1 MIYTIRPRSY
11 GGAVLSDGYMD
22 FISRVASFSPVP
34 AGGAAVAN
42 CFCLAIALIYKVVL
56 FESERNYHNPEMSQN
71 LSDVKKEIERLLR
84 DAERL
89 VDEDS
94 ETYMKF
100 SESRRT
106 GDKDQMKQHF
116 NDIIEVSMKIMEKSD
131 VGFRWIEQL
140 HTIIPQQMAT
150 HLLIAGELLMGAIN
164 GTVHIVKANL
174 RVLKSPEK
182 REHYSKRLYP
192 LHLEY
197 KKRHKKIMVDL
208 GQFSE
213 AE

>member
-1 MIYTIRPRSY
+1 
-11 GGAVLSDGYMD
+11 MD
-22 FISRVASFSPVP
+22 FISRVASYSPVP

-42 CFCLAIALIYKVVL
+42 CFCLAIALVYKVVL
-56 FESERNYHNPEMSQN
+56 FEVERNYHNPEINQE
-71 LSDVKKEIERLLR
+71 LLGVKKEIERLLR

-94 ETYMKF
+94 ETYIKF
-100 SESRRT
+100 AESRRI
-106 GDKDQMKQHF
+106 GDKARMKQLF
-116 NDIIEVSMKIMEKSD
+116 NEIIEVSMKVLEKSD
-131 VGFRWIEQL
+131 AGFRWIEQL
-140 HTIIPQQMAT
+140 HEIIPQKMAT

-164 GTVHIVKANL
+164 GSVHIVKANL
-174 RVLKSPEK
+174 RVLKSPEN
-182 REHYSKRLYP
+182 REIYAKRLYQ

-197 KKRHKKIMVDL
+197 KNRHEIIMEEL

>member
-1 MIYTIRPRSY
+1 
-11 GGAVLSDGYMD
+11 MD
-22 FISRVASFSPVP
+22 FISRVASYSPVP

-56 FESERNYHNPEMSQN
+56 FETERNYHNPEMSQN
-71 LSDVKKEIERLLR
+71 LLGVKKEIERLLR

-94 ETYMKF
+94 ETYIKF
-100 SESRRT
+100 AESRRT
-106 GDKDQMKQHF
+106 GNKAQMKQHF
-116 NDIIEVSMKIMEKSD
+116 NEILEVSMKIMEKSD
-131 VGFRWIEQL
+131 AGFRWIEQL
-140 HTIIPQQMAT
+140 HKIIPQQMAT

-164 GTVHIVKANL
+164 GTVHIVNANL

-182 REHYSKRLYP
+182 RENYSKRLYH

-197 KKRHKKIMVDL
+197 KNRHQIIIEDL

>member
-1 MIYTIRPRSY
+1 
-11 GGAVLSDGYMD
+11 MD

-42 CFCLAIALIYKVVL
+42 CFCLAMALIYKVVL
-56 FESERNYHNPEMSQN
+56 FEAERNYHNPEMSQN
-71 LSDVKKEIERLLR
+71 LLGAKKELERLLR

-94 ETYMKF
+94 ETYLKF
-100 SESRRT
+100 AESRRA
-106 GDKDQMKQHF
+106 GDKAQMKQHF
-116 NDIIEVSMKIMEKSD
+116 NEIIEVSMKIMEKSD
-131 VGFRWIEQL
+131 TGFRWIEQL
-140 HTIIPQQMAT
+140 HKIIPPQMAT

-174 RVLKSPEK
+174 QVLKSPEK
-182 REHYSKRLYP
+182 RENYAKRLYH

-197 KKRHKKIMVDL
+197 KNRHQIIIEEL

>member
-1 MIYTIRPRSY
+1 LKLNAITTI
-11 GGAVLSDGYMD
+11 L
-22 FISRVASFSPVP
+22 
-34 AGGAAVAN
+34 
-42 CFCLAIALIYKVVL
+42 KW
-56 FESERNYHNPEMSQN
+56 
-71 LSDVKKEIERLLR
+71 

-94 ETYMKF
+94 ETYLKF
-100 SESRRT
+100 AESRRT
-106 GDKDQMKQHF
+106 GDKAQMKQHF

-131 VGFRWIEQL
+131 AGFRWIMQL
-140 HTIIPQQMAT
+140 QKIIPPQMVT

-174 RVLKSPEK
+174 RVLKSPEN
-182 REHYSKRLYP
+182 RENYSKRFYH

-197 KKRHKKIMVDL
+197 KHRHQKIMEDL
-208 GQFSE
+208 SQFSE

>member
-1 MIYTIRPRSY
+1 
-11 GGAVLSDGYMD
+11 MD
-22 FISRVASFSPVP
+22 FISRVASYSPVP

-42 CFCLAIALIYKVVL
+42 CFCLAIALVYKVVL
-56 FESERNYHNPEMSQN
+56 FEAERNYHNPELSQE
-71 LSDVKKEIERLLR
+71 LLGVKKEIERLLR

-100 SESRRT
+100 AESQRT
-106 GDKDQMKQHF
+106 GDKAQMKLHF
-116 NDIIEVSMKIMEKSD
+116 NEIIEVSMKIMEQSD
-131 VGFRWIEQL
+131 AGFRWIEQL
-140 HTIIPQQMAT
+140 HKIIPQKMAT

-174 RVLKSPEK
+174 RVLKSPET
-182 REHYSKRLYP
+182 RENYSKRLYQ
-192 LHLEY
+192 LHREY
-197 KKRHKKIMVDL
+197 KNRHQIIIEEL

>member
-1 MIYTIRPRSY
+1 
-11 GGAVLSDGYMD
+11 MD

-56 FESERNYHNPEMSQN
+56 FETERNYHNSEMNQN
-71 LSDVKKEIERLLR
+71 LLGVKKEIERLLR
-84 DAERL
+84 EAERL

-94 ETYMKF
+94 ETYIKF
-100 SESRRT
+100 AESRRS
-106 GDKDQMKQHF
+106 GDKAQMKQHF
-116 NDIIEVSMKIMEKSD
+116 NEIIEVSMKIMEKSD
-131 VGFRWIEQL
+131 AGFRWIEQL
-140 HTIIPQQMAT
+140 HKIIPQQMAT

-164 GTVHIVKANL
+164 GTVHIVKANS

-182 REHYSKRLYP
+182 RENYAKRLYH

-197 KKRHKKIMVDL
+197 KNRHRKIMEKL

>member
-1 MIYTIRPRSY
+1 
-11 GGAVLSDGYMD
+11 MD

-56 FESERNYHNPEMSQN
+56 FETERNYHNSEMNQN
-71 LSDVKKEIERLLR
+71 LLGVKKEIERLLR
-84 DAERL
+84 EAERL

-94 ETYMKF
+94 ETYIKF
-100 SESRRT
+100 AESRRS
-106 GDKDQMKQHF
+106 GDKAQMKQHF
-116 NDIIEVSMKIMEKSD
+116 NEIIEVSMKIMEKSD
-131 VGFRWIEQL
+131 AGFRWIEQL
-140 HTIIPQQMAT
+140 HKTIPQQMAT

-164 GTVHIVKANL
+164 GTVHIVKANS

-182 REHYSKRLYP
+182 RENYAKRLYH

-197 KKRHKKIMVDL
+197 KNRHRKIMEKL

>member
-1 MIYTIRPRSY
+1 MN
-11 GGAVLSDGYMD
+11 
-22 FISRVASFSPVP
+22 FISRVASYSPVP

-56 FESERNYHNPEMSQN
+56 FETERNYRNPELSQN
-71 LSDVKKEIERLLR
+71 LLEVKKEIEPLLR

-94 ETYMKF
+94 ETYIKF
-100 SESRRT
+100 AESRRT
-106 GDKDQMKQHF
+106 GNKAQMKQHF
-116 NDIIEVSMKIMEKSD
+116 NEIIEVSMKIMEKSD
-131 VGFRWIEQL
+131 AGFRWIEQL
-140 HTIIPQQMAT
+140 HEIIPQQMAT

-182 REHYSKRLYP
+182 RLNYSNRLYH

-197 KKRHKKIMVDL
+197 KNRHQKIMEDL
-208 GQFSE
+208 GQFLE

>member
-1 MIYTIRPRSY
+1 
-11 GGAVLSDGYMD
+11 MD

-56 FESERNYHNPEMSQN
+56 FETERNYHNPEMSQN
-71 LSDVKKEIERLLR
+71 LLGVKKEIERLLR

-94 ETYMKF
+94 ETYLKF
-100 SESRRT
+100 AESRRR
-106 GDKDQMKQHF
+106 GDKTQMKQHF
-116 NDIIEVSMKIMEKSD
+116 NEIIEVSMN
-131 VGFRWIEQL
+131 
-140 HTIIPQQMAT
+140 
-150 HLLIAGELLMGAIN
+150 GELLMGAIN

-182 REHYSKRLYP
+182 RENYSKRLYH

-197 KKRHKKIMVDL
+197 KNRHQKIMGDL

-213 AE
+213 DE